1 MGAILAL
8 GLSHKIT
15 PVDIRERVSL
25 TEGQVVSVLD
35 RLTASDDIQEAVALS
50 TCNRTELYLV
60 TGRPVGAEGEAL
72 NALAEHAE
80 LSPTELA
87 DHLYVLHEIDVARHL
102 FQVAAGLDSMIVG
115 EAEIQGQVKRAYELA
130 LVEGTTGMI
139 SNRLFRD
146 ALAAGKKAR
155 TETGISKIK
164 RSVSSVA
171 VELAGELLGDLSK
184 QRVLVIGAGKTGK
197 LTARALVNRGVD
209 TIYVANRHYGR
220 ARYLAQRFGGSALSL
235 DKLPDE
241 LLQADIVVSGTSS
254 PHKIVDHEELAI
266 LMGERSDKPLLII
279 DTAVPRDIDPA
290 VRSLPGVHLYDMDDL
305 QHLVE
310 HRAPDDRVET
320 LRAETV
326 IEGEMKSFERWLN
339 GLEVLPTITS
349 LRETAQDLVER
360 ILADNRSKWEGLT
373 DSDHERLGQMT
384 QALVN
389 RLLHEPTVRLRQA
402 VDDGMGHVYSE
413 AVRELFGLDAIS
425 EEKAEQP
432 GRAENPKQPKATESG
447 NSR

>member
-1 MGAILAL
+1 MSALLAL

-72 NALAEHAE
+72 NALAEHAQ

-102 FQVAAGLDSMIVG
+102 FQVVAGLDSMIVG

-130 LVEGTTGMI
+130 LVEGATGML

-146 ALAAGKKAR
+146 ALAAGKRAR

-184 QRVLVIGAGKTGK
+184 QRVLVVGAGKTGK
-197 LTARALVNRGVD
+197 LTARALVNRGVE
-209 TIYVANRHYGR
+209 TIYVANRHYDR
-220 ARYLAQRFGGSALSL
+220 AKNLAQRFGGSALRM
-235 DKLPDE
+235 DKLPEE

-266 LMGERSDKPLLII
+266 LMGERKDKPLLII

-290 VRSLPGVHLYDMDDL
+290 VKSLPGIHLYDMDDL

-310 HRAPDDRVET
+310 HRVPDDRVEI
-320 LRAETV
+320 LRAETI
-326 IEGEMKSFERWLN
+326 IEGDMESFERWLS

-349 LRETAQDLVER
+349 LRETAQHLVDR
-360 ILADNRSKWEGLT
+360 TLADNSSRWEGLT
-373 DSDHERLGQMT
+373 ESDRERLEQMA
-384 QALVN
+384 QALVK

-402 VDDGMGHVYSE
+402 VDEGMGHVYSE

-425 EEKAEQP
+425 EDRTENLDQ
-432 GRAENPKQPKATESG
+432 GDNPKQPKATGSG
-447 NSR
+447 NRL